1 MHILAEHAPDSRQ
14 CHAGYNSFSKGDLDT
29 AAMEAGAPEGFFCP
43 ISLKLFRD
51 PVMLPTGQTCA
62 PSSSLPTA
70 PPGVDSLSAIPCV
83 TALLDLLASR
93 LLQYL
98 PGEDRTARE
107 LVRKFVLCSYE
118 RRYIERW
125 LAGGRNLCPSTG
137 TVLTLPATLVP
148 NVALRKSIEVWAEKH
163 ARWMLVRQP
172 LTLQR
177 HLHFA
182 CSQQQDLTQYSWAT
196 QPLTSYSGS
205 RASDSALAHSL
216 HGANA
221 VSQGRYVCAV
231 PHLCCACMQGQD
243 GKVKAI
249 PEDEDFARPGTAGQE
264 AADLTLAVHLQQEE
278 LLTGNQFTPTPQDP
292 RWATK
297 MLPSPDTGN
306 QILYTLCRA
315 LTYHLCTCAP

>member
-1 MHILAEHAPDSRQ
+1 
-14 CHAGYNSFSKGDLDT
+14 
-29 AAMEAGAPEGFFCP
+29 
-43 ISLKLFRD
+43 
-51 PVMLPTGQTCA
+51 MLC
-62 PSSSLPTA
+62 
-70 PPGVDSLSAIPCV
+70 
-83 TALLDLLASR
+83 R
-93 LLQYL
+93 
-98 PGEDRTARE
+98 
-107 LVRKFVLCSYE
+107 YE

-163 ARWMLVRQP
+163 ARWMLVCQP
-172 LTLQR
+172 STLQR

-182 CSQQQDLTQYSWAT
+182 CSQQQDLAKHPWAT
-196 QPLTSYSGS
+196 RPLTSYNGS
-205 RASDSALAHSL
+205 KASDRALTHSL
-216 HGANA
+216 HKANA
-221 VSQGRYVCAV
+221 VSPHRQVCAV

-278 LLTGNQFTPTPQDP
+278 LLTGNQFSPIPQDP

-297 MLPSPDTGN
+297 ILLSPDNRN
-306 QILYTLCRA
+306 QIMYTLCRA
-315 LTYHLCTCAP
+315 LTQHPCNCAT